1 MRVWWPGRRA
11 IVCRLSPS
19 ASTRE
24 PRPHL
29 QRAIVV
35 RMLALHL
42 DLVCTAPAHAHH
54 QMQLRC
60 RRRGILSRP
69 GKAPLKQPMQLD
81 HRRVGDQ
88 HVTDRFEHTAIP
100 EYEQAQ
106 VVTDAGKLDL
116 LGT

>member
-1 MRVWWPGRRA
+1 
-11 IVCRLSPS
+11 
-19 ASTRE
+19 
-24 PRPHL
+24 
-29 QRAIVV
+29 
-35 RMLALHL
+35 
-42 DLVCTAPAHAHH
+42 
-54 QMQLRC
+54 
-60 RRRGILSRP
+60 
-69 GKAPLKQPMQLD
+69 MQLD